1 MRAKEIRTMDDAAV
15 NKELHELLREQ
26 FNLRMQRATGQLAN
40 NARIRTVRRDI
51 ARIRKAGRHDRGKK
65 DSSFAF
71 GAYRQQQ
78 DAQDSHRLDRT

>member
-40 NARIRTVRRDI
+40 NARMRTVRRDI
-51 ARIRKAGRHDRGKK
+51 ARIRTTMGERKRKGGTA
-65 DSSFAF
+65 
-71 GAYRQQQ
+71 
-78 DAQDSHRLDRT
+78 